1 MNMSLPFSLRS
12 TIWTAIA
19 NSARDVRSAHQASVI
34 SKAAGNAMTTSVS
47 CVATDGW
54 WDWWAIMGKGGISL
68 IYSWTSAYLTPLC
81 AKARYFEFVNIY
93 INILFAIY
101 LLSWTMYVLFRQR
114 YCSCPCSEPQEFSLS
129 GQSSGQRTPRI
140 EPQICPVSPE
150 WKQDRSVD
158 VSTCTCH

>member
-1 MNMSLPFSLRS
+1 MSLPFSLRS

-34 SKAAGNAMTTSVS
+34 SKAVGNAMTTSVS

-54 WDWWAIMGKGGISL
+54 WDWWAIMGKGGISHDF
-68 IYSWTSAYLTPLC
+68 TYLQLNQCLSHSPS
-81 AKARYFEFVNIY
+81 AKARYFEFVNVY
-93 INILFAIY
+93 ILFAIY